1 MQKASAPPDLLFKL
15 LKAEIEKARRERE
28 YGSDPPRQLGTL
40 LALHTEDRHTTPA
53 SSKAK
58 KHKSNESA
66 APLSLSMVRITHS
79 SQRS

>member
-53 SSKAK
+53 GSKAK
-58 KHKSNESA
+58 
-66 APLSLSMVRITHS
+66 
-79 SQRS
+79 